1 VLTQTCTYTLTS
13 ATFNKA
19 IRKILSY
26 KNESS
31 FVRLENA
38 LTLEN
43 KGNRYV
49 HYLKLLGEDESG
61 NQGHYCEMLR
71 AQVCHFNVYLSATMA
86 MPRLVNSC
94 LMFADLI
101 VYLHM

>member
-1 VLTQTCTYTLTS
+1 MAS
-13 ATFNKA
+13 ATFNKSV
-19 IRKILSY
+19 RKILSY

-43 KGNRYV
+43 KGNRHV

-71 AQVCHFNVYLSATMA
+71 AQVPIFKSSLFTCCVLSL
-86 MPRLVNSC
+86 PYGRLVLFSVVSYYNFCS
-94 LMFADLI
+94 I
-101 VYLHM
+101 

>member
-71 AQVCHFNVYLSATMA
+71 AQVCHFKCLSQCNDGNAA
-86 MPRLVNSC
+86 VGK
-94 LMFADLI
+94 LMSY
-101 VYLHM
+101 VC